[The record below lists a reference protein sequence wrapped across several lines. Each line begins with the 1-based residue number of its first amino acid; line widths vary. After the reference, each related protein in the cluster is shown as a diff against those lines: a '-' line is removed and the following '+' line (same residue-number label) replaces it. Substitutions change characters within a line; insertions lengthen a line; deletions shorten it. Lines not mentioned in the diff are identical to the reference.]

1 MSWISV
7 KVNHKCLIVAVLS
20 LLLAA
25 CGTSAPATGGDTAP
39 AAGSATGGDP
49 IPVGWVGALSGTN
62 AVLGKWDTY
71 GIKLAFD
78 EKNAAGGVCG
88 RQLSLLEQ
96 DDGADP
102 TKAVNASQKL
112 ISESSIVAGF
122 ATTNSTSAIAVIPIY
137 ERAKVPHFTGGLS
150 IDITAKNSAYVF
162 RTTAAGPAYE
172 NTLVDYL
179 VKVKGF
185 KSFAIIA
192 DTAAYGKGEG
202 DYQTAAIE
210 RNGATL
216 TTRESYNPDDKDFTG
231 QINNIIKGNPDVLLF
246 GGSEVASGLIAKQA
260 RQLGFKG
267 QLAGGAAIG
276 TPKYIETAGSDIA
289 EGTIFTSAYITN
301 DKNDKT
307 KAFAAAY
314 KAKWNEDAESHG
326 AKAYDGAQL
335 MIAAMEK
342 SCANLTGEEIAKQIH
357 AIQGMEGLQGSLTVQ
372 QNGETMDQ
380 TDVGIIKGSQLTP
393 VG

>member
-25 CGTSAPATGGDTAP
+25 CGVSAPATGGDTAP

-88 RQLSLLEQ
+88 RQLSLHEH